1 MSGTDEGAAN
11 YQEMLGLITGFWVS
25 QIVRTAAAL
34 SLADHLAEQPATA
47 KEIAAAEGSDLSAT
61 FRLLRACTAL
71 KLVTYESATGRFA
84 GTALLET
91 LRRDSPHT
99 LRSLALVQTAPAHW
113 RSWGHFTDSV
123 RAGFTQF
130 EAALGS
136 KDIWA
141 YFEQHPEEGR
151 LFGAAMTDLSTPII
165 LEAAS
170 VIDTTGVEL
179 VADIG
184 GANGAFVHE
193 LLARN
198 PKLRGIVFDLPT
210 TLPGAQAATE
220 RLGLQD
226 RCSTVSGD
234 FFDSVPAADMY
245 LLKYILHDWD
255 DDACVRILRT
265 VRESMVPSARVVV
278 VEMLIGESADPGI
291 GTLMDMNMLAMIPG
305 KERDLDQYDALLD
318 AAGLQRVAL
327 TPVQPPYYVIEAVQK
342 KEITNV

>member
-1 MSGTDEGAAN
+1 MDEGTGS

-34 SLADHLAEQPATA
+34 SVADRLATGPMSAHELAT
-47 KEIAAAEGSDLSAT
+47 AEGSDPAAT
-61 FRLLRACTAL
+61 FRLLRACAAL
-71 KLVTYESATGRFA
+71 RLVTYEPVGGRFA
-84 GTALLET
+84 GTALLDT
-91 LRRDSPHT
+91 LRRGSPHS
-99 LRSLALVQTAPAHW
+99 LGNLALVLTAPGHW
-113 RSWGHFTDSV
+113 LSWGRFTDSV
-123 RAGFTQF
+123 RAGSTQF

-136 KDIWA
+136 PDIWA
-141 YFEQHPEEGR
+141 YFEQNPEEGR

-170 VIDTTGVEL
+170 VIDTTDIEL

-210 TLPGAQAATE
+210 TLPGAQAAAE

-226 RCSTVSGD
+226 RCSTVPGD

-255 DDACVRILRT
+255 DESCVRILRT
-265 VRESMVPSARVVV
+265 VRESMAPSARVIV
-278 VEMLIGESADPGI
+278 VEILVGETVDPGI

-305 KERDLDQYDALLD
+305 KERDLNRYDALLD

-342 KEITNV
+342 TENANV